1 MSYSYFASIHLV
13 RPTTCLLTLVS
24 LVSQAFPVCVE
35 QHSLKS
41 KWFTCSPVYYIC
53 KKWKNRFILAE
64 AQRLLLLLK
73 WWFLLR
79 DGNVLLHSSSPVWE
93 HFTAQKYIFSQFLD
107 VGQKTTFQTLKKA
120 EKISCETPFSNSK
133 QGAEDLSHF
142 LGKISACSSS
152 WFFCMVLIAQSSG
165 SSSRITTDLKY
176 RPGFTTLLVIE
187 LVSDQNP

>member
-1 MSYSYFASIHLV
+1 MLTQHCSAAQSKKQVVHLFI
-13 RPTTCLLTLVS
+13 CLLHLENKMEKVDS
-24 LVSQAFPVCVE
+24 FWQ
-35 QHSLKS
+35 
-41 KWFTCSPVYYIC
+41 
-53 KKWKNRFILAE
+53 NRYL
-64 AQRLLLLLK
+64 QRLLLLLK

-93 HFTAQKYIFSQFLD
+93 HFTAQKYIFSQFQD

-120 EKISCETPFSNSK
+120 EKISCDTPFSNSK
-133 QGAEDLSHF
+133 QGAEDFSHF
-142 LGKISACSSS
+142 PGKISACSSS